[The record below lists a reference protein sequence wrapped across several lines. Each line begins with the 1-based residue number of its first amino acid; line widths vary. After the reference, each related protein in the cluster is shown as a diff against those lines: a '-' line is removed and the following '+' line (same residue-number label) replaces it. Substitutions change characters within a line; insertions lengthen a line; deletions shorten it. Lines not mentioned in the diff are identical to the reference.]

1 MRRFERMVVKGGT
14 QRGRY
19 RSKKYF
25 GEVIRHEMSQLHIT
39 KDITLDRKDWRPR
52 IRLEG
57 L

>member
-1 MRRFERMVVKGGT
+1 MVVKGGT